1 MYYFCLRKGLATSLF
16 RVVTFKTANKMKC
29 LSLMPLLAAGIGI
42 VSCNSQSEIS
52 YEIVPTPKTMTAG
65 RGSFLINDNTLISLP
80 DSALFNEAG
89 FLSDYIAEE
98 TGKRLA
104 VAVKPVSENE
114 VSIDIDKKLPEEGYE
129 LTIGS
134 DGVSIRGGSS
144 AGVFY
149 GAQTLRKCLA
159 SDPSLPA
166 VKIEDEPAFGY
177 RGAHFDVSRH
187 FFTVDEV
194 KTYIDMMALHPG

>member
-16 RVVTFKTANKMKC
+16 RVVTFKTANKMKF

-52 YEIVPTPKTMTAG
+52 YGIVPTPKTMTAG

-104 VAVKPVSENE
+104 VAVKPVSEKE
-114 VSIDIDKKLPEEGYE
+114 VSIDID
-129 LTIGS
+129 
-134 DGVSIRGGSS
+134 
-144 AGVFY
+144 
-149 GAQTLRKCLA
+149 
-159 SDPSLPA
+159 
-166 VKIEDEPAFGY
+166 
-177 RGAHFDVSRH
+177 
-187 FFTVDEV
+187 
-194 KTYIDMMALHPG
+194 

>member
-1 MYYFCLRKGLATSLF
+1 
-16 RVVTFKTANKMKC
+16 MKF

-42 VSCNSQSEIS
+42 VSCNSPCEIP

-104 VAVKPVSENE
+104 VAVKPVSEKE
-114 VSIDIDKKLPEEGYE
+114 VSIDIDKNLPEEGYE

-134 DGVSIRGGSS
+134 DGVSIRGGSA
-144 AGVFY
+144 AGVFSL
-149 GAQTLRKCLA
+149 LR
-159 SDPSLPA
+159 
-166 VKIEDEPAFGY
+166 
-177 RGAHFDVSRH
+177 RGPEGVLKWERVISRKRSARH
-187 FFTVDEV
+187 GTMSYCTG
-194 KTYIDMMALHPG
+194 KHPPWANMSPTKR

>member
-16 RVVTFKTANKMKC
+16 RVVPFKTANKMKC

-52 YEIVPTPKTMTAG
+52 YGIVPTPKTMTAG

-104 VAVKPVSENE
+104 VAVKPVFEKE
-114 VSIDIDKKLPEEGYE
+114 ISIDIDKKLPEEGYE

-134 DGVSIRGGSS
+134 DGVSIRGGS
-144 AGVFY
+144 
-149 GAQTLRKCLA
+149 
-159 SDPSLPA
+159 DPSQVSCFGPFSSCG
-166 VKIEDEPAFGY
+166 ED
-177 RGAHFDVSRH
+177 RG
-187 FFTVDEV
+187 
-194 KTYIDMMALHPG
+194 

>member
-80 DSALFNEAG
+80 DSCRIILPRKRESDWPLLSSRFLRMRSAL
-89 FLSDYIAEE
+89 
-98 TGKRLA
+98 T
-104 VAVKPVSENE
+104 
-114 VSIDIDKKLPEEGYE
+114 
-129 LTIGS
+129 LTKNF
-134 DGVSIRGGSS
+134 R
-144 AGVFY
+144 
-149 GAQTLRKCLA
+149 RKA
-159 SDPSLPA
+159 MS
-166 VKIEDEPAFGY
+166 
-177 RGAHFDVSRH
+177 
-187 FFTVDEV
+187 
-194 KTYIDMMALHPG
+194 